1 MNLGGIN
8 SELYLQINRSPSFG
22 TDEKIDFDIKSA
34 LIEDTVRL
42 LNIKYVSLLTQVK
55 KSQFQMKLRLFIKS
69 LMHYGKN
76 VLLIRCLSSS

>member
-1 MNLGGIN
+1 MEQQKNLCIFRGITSN

-42 LNIKYVSLLTQVK
+42 LNIKYVYLN
-55 KSQFQMKLRLFIKS
+55 MK
-69 LMHYGKN
+69 
-76 VLLIRCLSSS
+76 V

>member
-76 VLLIRCLSSS
+76 VLLIRCLSRS

>member
-55 KSQFQMKLRLFIKS
+55 KSQFQMKLGLFIKS

-76 VLLIRCLSSS
+76 VLLIRCLSRS

>member
-1 MNLGGIN
+1 MNFVSGHCSYEYIIMEQQKNLCIFRGIN

-42 LNIKYVSLLTQVK
+42 LNIKYVYLN
-55 KSQFQMKLRLFIKS
+55 MK
-69 LMHYGKN
+69 
-76 VLLIRCLSSS
+76 V